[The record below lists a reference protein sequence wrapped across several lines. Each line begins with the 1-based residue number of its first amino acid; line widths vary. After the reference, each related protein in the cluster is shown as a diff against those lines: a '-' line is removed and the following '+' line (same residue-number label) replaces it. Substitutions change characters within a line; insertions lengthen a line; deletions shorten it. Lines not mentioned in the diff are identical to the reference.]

1 MLKQRQIARLPGL
14 RDDISSQPTPVS
26 GVTLDL
32 KPLQLQRV
40 RLGLAGKT
48 VSVAA
53 ADDFGSLKICDL
65 PSTNILVLGAN
76 VNLNTTQAGFT
87 SNNGSAIDCA
97 LGTAATASTDFSNA
111 NEDNLMEKVDGTGTT
126 AGSVRGAGMSDGGL
140 AAVKLAAGAKSV
152 YLNIADP
159 VTTATGTLTLG
170 ADSYVDLWLIDLG
183 DHS

>member
-1 MLKQRQIARLPGL
+1 M
-14 RDDISSQPTPVS
+14 
-26 GVTLDL
+26 DL

-40 RLGLAGKT
+40 RLNLAGKT
-48 VSVAA
+48 ISVAA

-65 PSTNILVLGAN
+65 PTSNLLMLGVN
-76 VNLNTTQAGFT
+76 VNLNTTQSGFT
-87 SNNGSAIDCA
+87 SNNGTAIDCA
-97 LGTAATASTDFSNA
+97 LGTVATASADFSNA
-111 NEDNLMEKVDGTGTT
+111 GEDSLMEKVDGTGTT

-159 VTTATGTLTLG
+159 CTGAAVLTLG
-170 ADSYVDLWLIDLG
+170 ADSWVDLWYADLG